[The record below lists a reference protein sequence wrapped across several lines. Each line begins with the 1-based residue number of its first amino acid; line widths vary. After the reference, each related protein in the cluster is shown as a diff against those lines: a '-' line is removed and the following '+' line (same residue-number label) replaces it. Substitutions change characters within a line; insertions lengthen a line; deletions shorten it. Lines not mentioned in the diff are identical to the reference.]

1 MNDKNFKVTMT
12 CYDKTVTVDRNHMD
26 ISIFEAVEDIVTCLF
41 GLTFS
46 KEQIIK
52 GFSEY
57 IEENTKNE
65 IS

>member
-1 MNDKNFKVTMT
+1 MKDENFKVVMT
-12 CYDKTVTVDRNHMD
+12 CYDKTVTVIRNHMD
-26 ISIFEAVEDIVTCLF
+26 VSIFEAVEDIVTCLF

-57 IEENTKNE
+57 IKENTENE